1 MAFSEGLRVAI
12 RKRAHLR
19 CCLCHSIGVE
29 VHHIVPQSEGGLDVD
44 ENAAPLCPSCHETYG
59 ANPQKRK
66 FICEARD
73 LWYEICATRFS
84 INNDQLTVIATM
96 LQNVAT
102 KDDIERLAVQN
113 TGFVLGTSASADGT
127 PGGRSAYSF
136 EREEFV
142 HPLIVRELLGW
153 LSDPAA
159 TVVAVDL
166 TSANQSN
173 RFFGEFSRSVRDG
186 RTWIE
191 WVGDGRESF
200 AYAHI
205 ATSLSGIHM
214 VECYD
219 RGGGTGVFGS
229 VGLFSLES
237 DRALETG
244 VVMSTRSRVL
254 LKTLGAVPL
263 GDRYAGP
270 IVYENGVLAIGP
282 DEGWFKRGKD
292 AAKTLLV
299 R

>member
-1 MAFSEGLRVAI
+1 MAFSESLRVTI

-19 CCLCHSIGVE
+19 CCLCHSIGIDI
-29 VHHIVPQSEGGLDVD
+29 HHIEPQSEGGLDAD

-66 FICEARD
+66 FIREARD
-73 LWYEICATRFS
+73 LWYEICATRFAS
-84 INNDQLTVIATM
+84 DNEQLTVITEM
-96 LQNVAT
+96 LRNVAT
-102 KDDIERLAVQN
+102 KDDVERLAIQN
-113 TGFVLGTSASADGT
+113 TGFVLGALARADGASQDQST
-127 PGGRSAYSF
+127 YSF

-186 RTWIE
+186 RTWVE
-191 WVGDGRESF
+191 WIVDGRESF

-205 ATSLSGIHM
+205 ATSPSGIQM

-219 RGGGTGVFGS
+219 RSGGTGVFGS
-229 VGLFSLES
+229 VGLFSVEC
-237 DRALETG
+237 DRALEAG
-244 VVMSTRSRVL
+244 DAMSARTRDL

-263 GDRYAGP
+263 GDRYAGH

-282 DEGWFKRGKD
+282 DEGWFQRGKD